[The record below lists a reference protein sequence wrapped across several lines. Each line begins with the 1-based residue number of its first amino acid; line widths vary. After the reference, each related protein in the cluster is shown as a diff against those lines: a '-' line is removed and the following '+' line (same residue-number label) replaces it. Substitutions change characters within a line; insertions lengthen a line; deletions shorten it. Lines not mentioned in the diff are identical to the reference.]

1 MKKLILDVIFKSEKR
16 KNTLII
22 LQEGPTEME
31 NLLKYLE
38 TTRQALLPQTKILE
52 DNYLVTH
59 YNDTYELTI
68 IGKLIVNEMIPL
80 LDTIKLLDIDINY
93 WGTRN
98 LNFIPPHLLKI
109 LNETHKRISIYLH
122 FRFT

>member
-1 MKKLILDVIFKSEKR
+1 
-16 KNTLII
+16 LII

-68 IGKLIVNEMIPL
+68 IGLCRKP
-80 LDTIKLLDIDINY
+80 TSY
-93 WGTRN
+93 
-98 LNFIPPHLLKI
+98 FIL
-109 LNETHKRISIYLH
+109 T
-122 FRFT
+122 